1 MITGKPRRAISKWPR
16 IYSFFW
22 FPHLPVLFFTLSPL
36 SSTTLF
42 FHLVFFS
49 VLSTSSSQSS
59 SPPSFSSLC
68 FYRCRMFPQISPH
81 SLAVISFLSHV
92 FFSSLLALASFFPPI
107 LISFFLFHLIRP
119 LFRLP
124 PPVSRILKH
133 QRSQRAVKPPA
144 DPTHNSPLLIM
155 RTLGAHGAEFKRWKQ
170 QLEEVY
176 ESVLVRRWKW
186 EFGAWCW
193 RQLSVFLW
201 CKNLFESFSW

>member
-68 FYRCRMFPQISPH
+68 FYCCRVFPQISPH

-107 LISFFLFHLIRP
+107 LISFFCSI
-119 LFRLP
+119 
-124 PPVSRILKH
+124 S
-133 QRSQRAVKPPA
+133 
-144 DPTHNSPLLIM
+144 
-155 RTLGAHGAEFKRWKQ
+155 
-170 QLEEVY
+170 
-176 ESVLVRRWKW
+176 SVLSFVSLLLFPAFWNISAHS
-186 EFGAWCW
+186 G
-193 RQLSVFLW
+193 LSNHPQILPTIH
-201 CKNLFESFSW
+201 LFS

>member
-1 MITGKPRRAISKWPR
+1 MITGKPCRAISKSPC
-16 IYSFFW
+16 IYSFFFL

-68 FYRCRMFPQISPH
+68 FCLSLPYVSSNLSPFPRCHLLPFPR
-81 SLAVISFLSHV
+81 L
-92 FFSSLLALASFFPPI
+92 FFPRSSPSPAFFPNSN
-107 LISFFLFHLIRP
+107 LFFLFHLVRP

-144 DPTHNSPLLIM
+144 DSTHNSPLLIM
-155 RTLGAHGAEFKRWKQ
+155 RTLGAHGAEFKR
-170 QLEEVY
+170 
-176 ESVLVRRWKW
+176 
-186 EFGAWCW
+186 
-193 RQLSVFLW
+193 
-201 CKNLFESFSW
+201 